1 MATPTIIPI
10 HCDRNTHS
18 GLLGICKT
26 TLVRSTELE
35 VVYPKRGGVYDRR
48 NARNQPR
55 PHYYQRNE
63 MGKRIRVY
71 MVLCSQCGF
80 YQRHEAFSPN
90 RHKRNGLQS
99 VCKTCHSANMRRARF
114 TAIAA

>member
-35 VVYPKRGGVYDRR
+35 AVYPKRGGVYDRR
-48 NARNQPR
+48 NASILPR
-55 PHYYQRNE
+55 PHYYERDAS
-63 MGKRIRVY
+63 GKRVRTFKVQ
-71 MVLCSQCGF
+71 CSQCGF
-80 YQRHEAFSPN
+80 YQRRDAF
-90 RHKRNGLQS
+90 RRDGRKRNGLAS
-99 VCKTCHSANMRRARF
+99 ECNSCHALNMRRARF